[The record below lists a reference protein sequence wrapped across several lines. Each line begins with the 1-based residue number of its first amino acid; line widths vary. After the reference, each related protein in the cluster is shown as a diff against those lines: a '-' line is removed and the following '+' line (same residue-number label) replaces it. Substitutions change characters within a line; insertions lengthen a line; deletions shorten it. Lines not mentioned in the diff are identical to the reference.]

1 MACINININIDVN
14 RCLSELRTSL
24 KLLVRPK
31 SGIQKLEKEM
41 ARLRGKR
48 DDIKYQIDL
57 MEREGEIPIDE
68 WIQWLREME
77 ELEGQVAA
85 IKQDFQSMSCF
96 SCHCFNR
103 AGGTSSQTQ
112 QAESSNFYSI
122 ILRMAKK
129 LIEANELMSLT
140 GAPVPIARFRPRRFT
155 TRLPIPHLPPV
166 GIDSYLNDIVG
177 YIDGGEGNTIGIYG
191 MGGVGKT
198 TILMSI
204 QQHYLLEDTIF
215 DRVIWVVASQN
226 CQLKRLQMDIA
237 MGLGL
242 KTLKESDD
250 EQTCGDKLFSYLK
263 NKACLLL
270 LDDIWEHLDLQLL
283 GMTHSATEQSQQ
295 QQQQKQPR
303 KVVVFTTR
311 DKAKC
316 EQMNAEK
323 KIKVECLNP
332 DQAWQLFEQN
342 SDGDVLS
349 SDAGIKFLAE
359 ELAKECAG
367 LPLALVTV
375 ARAMSGKRSWEAWKE
390 ALHQIRDKHVSTPI
404 GLPEESLPMYKSFKS
419 SYDSLEN
426 DLIRE
431 CLLCCVL
438 WPKDYDIHKFDELIP
453 CWIGC
458 GIINDFNVINEA
470 FHKGCYYLET
480 LIAASLLE
488 DSRRQSYYKAE
499 HVKMPNSIRDM
510 VLLMVSE
517 LKGNGRKWI
526 VKAGIE
532 LSHLPSQEEWQEA
545 ERASFMRNNITS
557 LQDYEASTFSKL
569 CILILHGNHL
579 SEIPPTLL
587 TNMPLL
593 TCLNLSLNFGI
604 EELPKEIGSLTK
616 LQYLNLSSTDIKSL
630 PLEFGCLKKLEYL
643 LLRNTRIKT
652 IPNEIMSNLSM
663 LKWLDIG
670 GYFPVCDS
678 WLNELKCLRE
688 EHHKISLGITI
699 NPANF
704 EILNMLPNV
713 SVWNLTVSG
722 SESSKFSVHNLG
734 TLKWSHRIS
743 DNLECLTILDVPGD
757 ELAINAGVD
766 CESSFGCLKTLYF
779 RRLGKLKNIRWNG
792 VGFNNLHD
800 LYISDCYMLKDV
812 SWVLQL
818 PCLDFL
824 RISNCWE
831 MEELISN
838 VGNFNSSFG
847 IKMLIL
853 FQMNNLHRISHQPL
867 HFPNLKN
874 INVCHCPRLKKL
886 PFGTG
891 ILRSGLKEIIGDQT
905 WWDSLDWD
913 DNSNRDSLT
922 TLFRNQLD

>member
-14 RCLSELRTSL
+14 RCLSELRTLL
-24 KLLVRPK
+24 KLLLRPK

-41 ARLRGKR
+41 AILRGKR
-48 DDIKYQIDL
+48 DDIMNQIDL
-57 MEREGEIPIDE
+57 AEREGQIPTHE
-68 WIQWLREME
+68 WILWLHKME

-85 IKQDFQSMSCF
+85 IEQDFQSMSCF

-112 QAESSNFYSI
+112 QAKSSNFYSI
-122 ILRMAKK
+122 IRRMANT
-129 LIEANELMSLT
+129 LDEANELMSLT
-140 GAPVPIARFRPRRFT
+140 GALVPIAGFWPWRFT

-166 GIDSYLNDIVG
+166 GIESYLDDIVG
-177 YIDGGEGNTIGIYG
+177 YINGGEGSTIGIYG

-204 QQHYLLEDTIF
+204 QQHYYLLEDTIF
-215 DRVIWVVASQN
+215 DRVIWVVASH

-237 MGLGL
+237 MSLGL

-263 NKACLLL
+263 NKSCLLL
-270 LDDIWEHLDLQLL
+270 LDDIWEHLDLQLS
-283 GMTHSATEQSQQ
+283 GMTHLATEQSQQQ

-311 DKAKC
+311 SETMCA
-316 EQMNAEK
+316 QMNAEK

-349 SDAGIKFLAE
+349 SDAQIKLA
-359 ELAKECAG
+359 AKELVKECGG
-367 LPLALVTV
+367 LPLALITT
-375 ARAMSGKRSWEAWKE
+375 AKAMSGKKSWEVWYDT
-390 ALHQIRDKHVSTPI
+390 LYMIRDKHESIPI
-404 GLPEESLPMYKSFKS
+404 GLPKESLPMYKSFKLR
-419 SYDSLEN
+419 YDSLEN

-458 GIINDFNVINEA
+458 GIINKFNVINEA
-470 FHKGCYYLET
+470 FHEGCCHLET

-488 DSRRQSYYKAE
+488 DSRRQNYYKAE
-499 HVKMPNSIRDM
+499 HVKMPNTIRDM
-510 VLLMVSE
+510 ALLMVSE

-532 LSHLPSQEEWQEA
+532 LSHLPRQEERQEA

-557 LQDYEASTFSKL
+557 LQDYEASTLSKL

-579 SEIPPTLL
+579 SKIPPTLL

-593 TCLNLSLNFGI
+593 TYLSLSRNFGI

-630 PLEFGCLKKLEYL
+630 PLEFGRLKKLEYL

-699 NPANF
+699 NPAIF

-766 CESSFGCLKTLYF
+766 YESSFGCLKTLYF

-905 WWDSLDWD
+905 WWDSLVWD

-922 TLFRNQLD
+922 TLFR